1 MLRDRALKCAQVI
14 LNSDPGISFED
25 FVAIFKTV
33 FNRGSGA
40 EAAPLRLLTF
50 KQGKQSMADYSTDF
64 WILAEETVLGPDA
77 LRSTLLNNI
86 REDLKDE
93 LIMRDLPTAF
103 DELMSLC
110 IKVDEWLRARRQT
123 RNSSSQEAV
132 EQRGAD
138 NEGRTTRPFSRT
150 PEGADGE
157 VQPMQI
163 GNSHLTVA
171 ERQRRITAGEC
182 LYCGNK
188 GHMIASCPSRAKG
201 RVCQ

>member
-138 NEGRTTRPFSRT
+138 NEGRTTRPNIGPPGHQRAPTERYNLCKLATPILQLRSASDASR
-150 PEGADGE
+150 PVSA
-157 VQPMQI
+157 
-163 GNSHLTVA
+163 
-171 ERQRRITAGEC
+171 C
-182 LYCGNK
+182 
-188 GHMIASCPSRAKG
+188 IAVTKDT
-201 RVCQ
+201 